1 MRELWVRAGLFAEGP
16 TDYRFLLPLIDLL
29 LTDLLARHFPRR
41 HTRESSLGIDAD
53 AAAGPRRASRIADAI
68 ARHWDECTLF
78 VVHSDGVGGPDRE
91 RANNITPGLRA
102 AERWARESGKDEPV
116 LVVACVPVRETE
128 AWMLADLAV
137 FKQLLRSA
145 APAVLPRDPE
155 RVVDPKQELKRLLG
169 GQRLLND
176 SYDFFGKNIALD
188 ALRRLPAFNSFEAEL
203 LAAVHRL
210 AASGASSGA

>member
-1 MRELWVRAGLFAEGP
+1 
-16 TDYRFLLPLIDLL
+16 
-29 LTDLLARHFPRR
+29 
-41 HTRESSLGIDAD
+41 
-53 AAAGPRRASRIADAI
+53 
-68 ARHWDECTLF
+68 
-78 VVHSDGVGGPDRE
+78 
-91 RANNITPGLRA
+91 
-102 AERWARESGKDEPV
+102 
-116 LVVACVPVRETE
+116 
-128 AWMLADLAV
+128 MLADLAV

-210 AASGASSGA
+210 AAAGASSGA